1 MEQLNWRSKIIDH
14 KKTNDNMLFLVS
26 FNGDNYGDEW
36 LFEYDFDKYSYL
48 IEIYYQENENN
59 CIVYSDL

>member
-1 MEQLNWRSKIIDH
+1 
-14 KKTNDNMLFLVS
+14 MLFLVS